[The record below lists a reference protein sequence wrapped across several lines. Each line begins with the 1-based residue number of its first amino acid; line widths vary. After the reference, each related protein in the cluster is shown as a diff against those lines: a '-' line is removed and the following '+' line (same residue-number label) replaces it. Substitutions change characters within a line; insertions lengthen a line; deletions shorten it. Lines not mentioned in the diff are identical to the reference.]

1 MGSHA
6 SVLEPTDRWRVVKY
20 VKLLSGA
27 GSEGSVAESTS
38 DDTGNESMSN

>member
-6 SVLEPTDRWRVVKY
+6 SVLEPTDSWRVVKY

-27 GSEGSVAESTS
+27 GSASTSTS
-38 DDTGNESMSN
+38 DTAAVASNTMSN

>member
-1 MGSHA
+1 
-6 SVLEPTDRWRVVKY
+6 VVKY

-27 GSEGSVAESTS
+27 GSEANVAESTS

>member
-27 GSEGSVAESTS
+27 GSVSVVTS
-38 DDTGNESMSN
+38 DSAAVASNTMSN